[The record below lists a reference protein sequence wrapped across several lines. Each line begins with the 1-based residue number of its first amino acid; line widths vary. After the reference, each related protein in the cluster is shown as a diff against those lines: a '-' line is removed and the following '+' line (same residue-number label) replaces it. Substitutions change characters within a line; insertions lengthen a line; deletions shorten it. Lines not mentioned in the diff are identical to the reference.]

1 MRVTDA
7 LSGAFFM
14 AIGLFIFVVASGFP
28 NPGGMPYGASLL
40 PRLLGAGLM
49 IGGGALVI
57 TDILS
62 RRATVAP
69 PAIAALDSELKSARG
84 LLPVAMV
91 LVLVLGQIL
100 FAGTVGY
107 LAISILGLTLLFLSV
122 RLSMLAS
129 LGLAITG
136 SLICWWLFA
145 GLLRVPLPRGLLEG
159 LL

>member
-7 LSGAFFM
+7 LSGALFI

-40 PRLLGAGLM
+40 PRILGAGLM
-49 IGGGALVI
+49 FGGGLLVMG
-57 TDILS
+57 DVVS
-62 RRATVAP
+62 RMAP
-69 PAIAALDSELKSARG
+69 SAPAAIASLEPELKSPRG

-91 LVLVLGQIL
+91 LVLVLGHIL
-100 FAGTVGY
+100 LADTLGY
-107 LAISILGLTLLFLSV
+107 LAVSIIGLTLLFLSV
-122 RLSMLAS
+122 RLSWLAS
-129 LGLAITG
+129 LGLAFAG
-136 SLICWWLFA
+136 SLLCWWLFA